1 MSERNDASHLSGPP
15 ALIPSATHTCARART
30 REIGV
35 CPNNN
40 NYNAPV
46 EEEYVPAGQAAQTA
60 APGSEVHPHP
70 HPHMHLSRRAHHPS
84 VQVTAR

>member
-60 APGSEVHPHP
+60 APGSEVTRTCIYPAVLTTRP
-70 HPHMHLSRRAHHPS
+70 FK
-84 VQVTAR
+84 